1 MSNEGS
7 KPFEINKKDL
17 MIVTKNALLVG
28 GAAALAVIGQ
38 NLHIIDLGPYT
49 PIVVPAITIGL
60 DTLIR
65 WMKDNSK

>member
-7 KPFEINKKDL
+7 KSFEINKKDL

-28 GAAALAVIGQ
+28 GAAALAVVGQ
-38 NLHIIDLGPYT
+38 NLHILDLGPYT
-49 PIVVPAITIGL
+49 PIVIPAITIGL